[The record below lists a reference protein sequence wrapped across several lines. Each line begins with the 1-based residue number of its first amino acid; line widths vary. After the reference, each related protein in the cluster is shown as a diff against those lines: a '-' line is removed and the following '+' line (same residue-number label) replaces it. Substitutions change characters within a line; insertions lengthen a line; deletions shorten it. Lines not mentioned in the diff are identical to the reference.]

1 MKIEWSAVI
10 GGLIA
15 GWFFVKK
22 WTDELSKILQPLC
35 EEAEKL
41 ALDGAIDKNDR
52 KNLVLKGIKA
62 LEVSGRIKLN
72 LFSRLIVSFLI
83 NKIAEKL
90 PDFKVSQEV
99 KELLSVSKEGKG

>member
-1 MKIEWSAVI
+1 MKLEWSAVI

-15 GWFFVKK
+15 GWFFVKR

-41 ALDGAIDKNDR
+41 ALDGVIDR
-52 KNLVLKGIKA
+52 KDRKILVQKGLKA
-62 LEVSGRIKLN
+62 LEANGKIKLN
-72 LFSRLIVSFLI
+72 LFSRIIVSFLI
-83 NKIAEKL
+83 NKVAEKL

-99 KELLSVSKEGKG
+99 KELLKDGLN